1 MNYGLYLSAS
11 GALTSLYQQDVYA
24 NNLANS
30 QTIGFKRDFVY
41 FQQRLPERIENN
53 IAVDPQ
59 HMLEQLGGGRFAM
72 PNWIN
77 FEQGELA
84 PTGRPL
90 DVAIRGE
97 GFFVVNSGRGE
108 GAERLRFTR
117 DGRFMLN
124 ASGDMVMSATGMQ
137 VLDVNDR
144 PINLA
149 GGGDVRIESTGEV
162 VQDGDVVARIQVT
175 QIPEQ
180 SQLRKAGDNLF
191 MLTNT
196 AQVSRRLASVALE
209 QGFVESS
216 TVDPVTD
223 LNAVISAGRNAQANT
238 KMMQYHDQLMN
249 LAINTMGRVA

>member
-1 MNYGLYLSAS
+1 MNYGLYLAAG

-41 FQQRLPERIENN
+41 FQQRLPARLESHSPI
-53 IAVDPQ
+53 DPQ
-59 HMLEQLGGGRFAM
+59 LMLEQLGGGRFAM

-90 DVAIRGE
+90 DVAIKGE
-97 GFFVVNSGRGE
+97 GFFVVNSGQGD

-124 ASGDMVMSATGMQ
+124 ASGEMVMAATGMQ
-137 VLDVNDR
+137 VLNTNDE
-144 PINLA
+144 PIVLQP
-149 GGGDVRIESTGEV
+149 GGEISIESTGEII
-162 VQDGDVVARIQVT
+162 QNGEIVARLQMT
-175 QIPEQ
+175 AIPQQ
-180 SQLRKAGDNLF
+180 SQLKKAGDNLF
-191 MLTNT
+191 HLTNT
-196 AQVSRRLASVALE
+196 AQVSRQPANVALE

-216 TVDPVTD
+216 TVDPVVD
-223 LNAVISAGRNAQANT
+223 MNAVMNASRQAQANA

-249 LAINTMGRVA
+249 LAINTMGRIA

>member
-1 MNYGLYLSAS
+1 MNYGLYLSAG

-41 FQQRLPERIENN
+41 FQQRLPERLENGVA
-53 IAVDPQ
+53 IPPQ
-59 HMLEQLGGGRFAM
+59 EMLERLGGGIFAM
-72 PNWIN
+72 PNWIS
-77 FEQGELA
+77 FEQGDLQ
-84 PTGRPL
+84 PTGRKL
-90 DVAIRGE
+90 DVAIKGE
-97 GFFVVNSGRGE
+97 GFFVVNSGRGD

-124 ASGDMVMSATGMQ
+124 ANGEMVMAATGMQ

-144 PINLA
+144 PIVLQ
-149 GGGDVRIESTGEV
+149 GGGDVRIESTGNV
-162 VQDGDVVARIQVT
+162 MQDGDIVARIQVT
-175 QIPEQ
+175 RVPEQ
-180 SQLRKAGDNLF
+180 SQLKKAGENLF
-191 MLTNT
+191 LLTNT
-196 AQVSRRLASVALE
+196 AQVSRQPASVALE

-223 LNAVISAGRNAQANT
+223 MNAVMNAGRNAQANA